1 MNKYLAKS
9 LDQSEGNHCET
20 IVEHTNNLLKQ
31 YRLLNELYPN
41 IFQNFWV
48 AQNRFNDM
56 SGQVDVS
63 GKDDWQLLRI
73 ACSYHDLGKMN
84 LRFQRKVEAGR
95 SNDEGEIPHALLSIT
110 MLPIDELKK
119 YYTKEQ
125 IIALIFAIKW
135 HHERNLS
142 EIDSKH
148 YEEEINALKR
158 EFDNFDYSN
167 LTFPI
172 HPQEPSE
179 VDKRYLTNKLGHRL
193 SYNDEPKIFDE
204 FVMLKGLLNRIDY
217 AASGHYEIESKS
229 RVHLSQNILQTWRET
244 KPNANWNELQDWTYK
259 HRDESI
265 VVVGQTGLGKTES
278 ALRWLDNS
286 KAFFVL
292 PLKSAINS
300 IYDRI
305 SRVVFQKESHEN
317 LALLHSDMMAKALS
331 EKFDDKDNF
340 EEFVNE
346 ERGWSKQLSIATLDQ
361 IFNFVYHYKN
371 YEPKLAILAYAKVV
385 IDEIQMYSPDL
396 LGYLIYGLQE
406 IQRYGGKFEIMTATL
421 PPFLVDLLKING
433 LVFKQASHPFLDP
446 KVDHRHKVKVLHKQI
461 NSDDIIKLDQ
471 HRKTLVVCNTVKSA
485 AELYSE
491 LKQKGVS
498 DVYLIHSRFIR
509 KDRSEKEKKI
519 LKFGQKEGHNSG
531 IWIGTQVIEASLDID
546 FDLLITELSE
556 LCGLFQRMGRCYR
569 KRNYEGKEPNV
580 YVFDGGDKPTSGIH
594 ESKQEYD
601 DKKYHSVVDYH
612 LFKISKEAI
621 AQVNGYLAES
631 DKLKLID
638 KNYTTDKLL
647 DVNCQLID
655 KVNGCIDYLDDL
667 TFLDNPKT
675 KDEVIN
681 NFRNINTIDIIPEK
695 VFRENEAKI
704 EAAAETLNSYIK
716 KEDFSDQTEY
726 RKQHRILV
734 KEKIKAREIINNYL
748 VGVPLYI
755 NIEVSKSTDRWIKN
769 EALNK
774 AGYQILPADFNYD
787 SMTGLSYNGNKNINT
802 EIDDDNNMF

>member
-1 MNKYLAKS
+1 M
-9 LDQSEGNHCET
+9 
-20 IVEHTNNLLKQ
+20 
-31 YRLLNELYPN
+31 
-41 IFQNFWV
+41 
-48 AQNRFNDM
+48 
-56 SGQVDVS
+56 
-63 GKDDWQLLRI
+63 
-73 ACSYHDLGKMN
+73 
-84 LRFQRKVEAGR
+84 
-95 SNDEGEIPHALLSIT
+95 
-110 MLPIDELKK
+110 
-119 YYTKEQ
+119 
-125 IIALIFAIKW
+125 
-135 HHERNLS
+135 
-142 EIDSKH
+142 
-148 YEEEINALKR
+148 
-158 EFDNFDYSN
+158 
-167 LTFPI
+167 
-172 HPQEPSE
+172 
-179 VDKRYLTNKLGHRL
+179 
-193 SYNDEPKIFDE
+193 
-204 FVMLKGLLNRIDY
+204 
-217 AASGHYEIESKS
+217 
-229 RVHLSQNILQTWRET
+229 
-244 KPNANWNELQDWTYK
+244 
-259 HRDESI
+259 
-265 VVVGQTGLGKTES
+265 
-278 ALRWLDNS
+278 
-286 KAFFVL
+286 
-292 PLKSAINS
+292 
-300 IYDRI
+300 
-305 SRVVFQKESHEN
+305 
-317 LALLHSDMMAKALS
+317 
-331 EKFDDKDNF
+331 
-340 EEFVNE
+340 
-346 ERGWSKQLSIATLDQ
+346 
-361 IFNFVYHYKN
+361 
-371 YEPKLAILAYAKVV
+371 
-385 IDEIQMYSPDL
+385 
-396 LGYLIYGLQE
+396 
-406 IQRYGGKFEIMTATL
+406 
-421 PPFLVDLLKING
+421 
-433 LVFKQASHPFLDP
+433 
-446 KVDHRHKVKVLHKQI
+446 KVLHKQI

-485 AELYSE
+485 TELYSE

-498 DVYLIHSRFIR
+498 DVHLIHSRFIR

-519 LKFGQKEGHNSG
+519 LKFGQKEDHNSG

-755 NIEVSKSTDRWIKN
+755 NIEVSKSTNRWIKN

-787 SMTGLSYNGNKNINT
+787 SMTGLSYNGNKNIST